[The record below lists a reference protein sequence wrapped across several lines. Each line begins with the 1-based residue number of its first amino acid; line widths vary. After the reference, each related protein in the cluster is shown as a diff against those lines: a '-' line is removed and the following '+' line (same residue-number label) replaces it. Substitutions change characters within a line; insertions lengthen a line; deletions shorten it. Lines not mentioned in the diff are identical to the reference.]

1 MPSAEYR
8 EEELPGLCAGDPR
21 LSWMPMEAFETLG
34 ACFHLCAQ
42 ALAAGETVE
51 TAGRIGYLLRGS
63 GVVDGTVRPS
73 GTLFGVKREEY
84 GRKISAP
91 ASLVAREP
99 SIVLWMDFDAVR
111 SVCYG
116 ACWFH
121 VRLLR
126 EMDALLG

>member
-63 GVVDGTVRPS
+63 GVVDE
-73 GTLFGVKREEY
+73 LQ
-84 GRKISAP
+84 
-91 ASLVAREP
+91 L
-99 SIVLWMDFDAVR
+99 
-111 SVCYG
+111 
-116 ACWFH
+116 
-121 VRLLR
+121 
-126 EMDALLG
+126 LLGSVAEGVAAQGDNKTLVCH